1 MEPRFSFNY
10 DGIPFPELN
19 CTVRQEGDD
28 TVYTLPD
35 GLELTCHVQR
45 EDDYGIVR
53 WVNSWHNPTDH
64 DSGRITDLYDCDI
77 TVPFDPD
84 PPRTRRNRQSTWEPD
99 MLRLWITEGAN
110 VSDTDHRLI
119 PHRLWAGDSH
129 HAHCEAGRSGYGT
142 APFFDVERRGH
153 GILLAVGWS
162 GQWQA
167 YFDRTTD
174 ALRIRSG
181 IMYTSFR
188 LHPGESFRTS
198 SVVLLE
204 YRDGQAAAHNVW
216 RRYLR
221 ERVSPIGQSGG
232 ARGTQCPFS
241 AIFWGGISTEALL
254 RRWQAL
260 FDAGLPFDYCWIDAG
275 WYEPLR
281 GTTTA
286 EQSAQWMQTG
296 SWEVSRYYH
305 PDGYRDV
312 TAFLKEHGVRFLLWF
327 EPERV
332 RVDRAWTAYRLGSDP
347 NAQNGLAKLEL
358 DSVCEDMIRMTSE
371 HIRDIP
377 IDCYRQDCNIA
388 PLDFWYCGDR
398 EQENGLEDRRGTTE
412 IHYINNLYRFWDA
425 LLERFP
431 HLLIDDCAGGGH
443 RIDIELLGRS
453 VPLWRSDFQCT
464 WDACPEANQ
473 NQNAWAAWW
482 YPYSGIGYGPT
493 LGDLYSFRSAY
504 TAGITVRTWEH
515 ADPEWEVGA
524 MGEPLEWAR
533 VYFNEYASLR
543 HYFSADFYPLILPTY
558 ENTTW
563 IANQYHDTADDTGL
577 ILAFRRAMCPY
588 GQATVRLG
596 GLTPDQVYL
605 FTDRDTG
612 AQFSARGADLAAGLT
627 LTIPNQRQSL
637 LLTYHPVVKNG

>member
-204 YRDGQAAAHNVW
+204 
-216 RRYLR
+216 
-221 ERVSPIGQSGG
+221 
-232 ARGTQCPFS
+232 
-241 AIFWGGISTEALL
+241 
-254 RRWQAL
+254 
-260 FDAGLPFDYCWIDAG
+260 
-275 WYEPLR
+275 
-281 GTTTA
+281 
-286 EQSAQWMQTG
+286 
-296 SWEVSRYYH
+296 
-305 PDGYRDV
+305 
-312 TAFLKEHGVRFLLWF
+312 
-327 EPERV
+327 
-332 RVDRAWTAYRLGSDP
+332 
-347 NAQNGLAKLEL
+347 
-358 DSVCEDMIRMTSE
+358 
-371 HIRDIP
+371 
-377 IDCYRQDCNIA
+377 
-388 PLDFWYCGDR
+388 
-398 EQENGLEDRRGTTE
+398 
-412 IHYINNLYRFWDA
+412 
-425 LLERFP
+425 
-431 HLLIDDCAGGGH
+431 
-443 RIDIELLGRS
+443 
-453 VPLWRSDFQCT
+453 
-464 WDACPEANQ
+464 
-473 NQNAWAAWW
+473 
-482 YPYSGIGYGPT
+482 
-493 LGDLYSFRSAY
+493 
-504 TAGITVRTWEH
+504 
-515 ADPEWEVGA
+515 
-524 MGEPLEWAR
+524 
-533 VYFNEYASLR
+533 
-543 HYFSADFYPLILPTY
+543 
-558 ENTTW
+558 
-563 IANQYHDTADDTGL
+563 
-577 ILAFRRAMCPY
+577 
-588 GQATVRLG
+588 
-596 GLTPDQVYL
+596 
-605 FTDRDTG
+605 
-612 AQFSARGADLAAGLT
+612 
-627 LTIPNQRQSL
+627 
-637 LLTYHPVVKNG
+637 